1 MKGGAARAATQM
13 ANSQDQFEA
22 RVRDTH
28 KRLRRYE
35 DSLKEFEAYFRE
47 RPQGAAQALLLSLPE
62 WLEVWRKY
70 GSSRFGVDL
79 EDREQRKKLRWSKLN
94 DAWDYT
100 LLAVKYDAFDKALSY
115 MLFICTT
122 GERGERLARLVCA
135 AFLLAL
141 REIAGMI
148 AATIEAFQK
157 AVPHLANETG
167 LAEFLT
173 GYLATHMSMETN
185 LRLRAGID
193 ERREEGERRFARL
206 LRELPAEASAA
217 YAERLPA
224 WGDLMDLRTEVARR
238 LEKREAHA
246 DKKELTEL
254 AAFADRETLLKLAKG
269 ARLSA
274 QELEVFELCTSNP
287 GISYREIAERLG
299 MKSTSQVG
307 VVKHRI
313 KRKLLAASL

>member
-1 MKGGAARAATQM
+1 M

-62 WLEVWRKY
+62 QLEVWRKY
-70 GSSRFGVDL
+70 VSSRFGVDL
-79 EDREQRKKLRWSKLN
+79 EDREQRKKLRWSKLD

-100 LLAVKYDAFDKALSY
+100 LLAIKYDAFDKALLY
-115 MLFICTT
+115 MIFLRTT

-141 REIAGMI
+141 RDVAGMI

-157 AVPHLANETG
+157 AVANEAG

-173 GYLATHMSMETN
+173 GYLATHISMETN

-238 LEKREAHA
+238 LEKREAQSN
-246 DKKELTEL
+246 KKELTEL

-274 QELEVFELCTSNP
+274 QELEVFELCTANP
-287 GISYREIAERLG
+287 GVSYREIAERLG

-313 KRKLLAASL
+313 KRKLLATRL

>member
-1 MKGGAARAATQM
+1 M

-22 RVRDTH
+22 RVRDIH

-35 DSLKEFEAYFRE
+35 DSLKEFEAHFRE
-47 RPQGAAQALLLSLPE
+47 RPQGAAQALLLSLPVH
-62 WLEVWRKY
+62 LEGWRKY

-100 LLAVKYDAFDKALSY
+100 LLAIKYDAYDKALSY

-148 AATIEAFQK
+148 AATIEAYQK
-157 AVPHLANETG
+157 AVPHLANEAG
-167 LAEFLT
+167 VAEFLT
-173 GYLATHMSMETN
+173 GYLATHMSMKTN

-206 LRELPAEASAA
+206 LKELPAEALAA
-217 YAERLPA
+217 YEERPRA

-238 LEKREAHA
+238 LEKREAQS
-246 DKKELTEL
+246 DNKELTEL

-274 QELEVFELCTSNP
+274 QELEVFDLCTSNP

-313 KRKLLAASL
+313 KRKLLAASH

>member
-1 MKGGAARAATQM
+1 M
-13 ANSQDQFEA
+13 ANSRDQFEE

-35 DSLKEFEAYFRE
+35 ESLKELEAYFHE
-47 RPQGAAQALLLSLPE
+47 RPQGAADALLLSVPVQ
-62 WLEVWRKY
+62 LEVQRKY
-70 GSSRFGVDL
+70 ALSRFGVDL
-79 EDREQRKKLRWSKLN
+79 EDREQRKRLRWTNLA
-94 DAWDYT
+94 DAWEYT
-100 LLAVKYDAFDKALSY
+100 LLAYKYDVTDNAWSLM
-115 MLFICTT
+115 MLAHTT

-135 AFLLAL
+135 AYLLAWK
-141 REIAGMI
+141 RMPGMI
-148 AATIEAFQK
+148 AATIEAYQK
-157 AVPHLANETG
+157 AVPHLANEAG
-167 LAEFLT
+167 RAEFLT
-173 GYLATHMSMETN
+173 GYLATHISLETN

-238 LEKREAHA
+238 LEKREAQS
-246 DKKELTEL
+246 DKDELTEL

-287 GISYREIAERLG
+287 GISYREIAGRLG

-307 VVKHRI
+307 VVRHRI
-313 KRKLLAASL
+313 KRKLLAASH

>member
-1 MKGGAARAATQM
+1 M

-35 DSLKEFEAYFRE
+35 DSLKEFEAYFHE
-47 RPQGAAQALLLSLPE
+47 RPQGSADALLLSVPV
-62 WLEVWRKY
+62 WLEVQRKY
-70 GSSRFGVDL
+70 AFSRFGVDL
-79 EDREQRKKLRWSKLN
+79 KDREQRKRLRWTNLA
-94 DAWDYT
+94 DAWEYT
-100 LLAVKYDAFDKALSY
+100 LLAYKYDVTDNAWSLM
-115 MLFICTT
+115 MLAHTT

-135 AFLLAL
+135 AYLLAWK
-141 REIAGMI
+141 RMPGMI

-157 AVPHLANETG
+157 AVPHLANEAG

-173 GYLATHMSMETN
+173 GYLATHISMETN

-238 LEKREAHA
+238 LEKREAQS

-274 QELEVFELCTSNP
+274 QELEVFELCTANP
-287 GISYREIAERLG
+287 GVSYREIAERLG

>member
-13 ANSQDQFEA
+13 AISQDQFEA

-35 DSLKEFEAYFRE
+35 DTLKEFEAHFRE

-62 WLEVWRKY
+62 QLEVWRKY

-79 EDREQRKKLRWSKLN
+79 EDREQRKKLRWSKLD

-100 LLAVKYDAFDKALSY
+100 LLAIKYDAYDKALLY

-141 REIAGMI
+141 REIPGMI
-148 AATIEAFQK
+148 SATIEAYQK
-157 AVPHLANETG
+157 AVPHLANEAG
-167 LAEFLT
+167 VAEFLT
-173 GYLATHMSMETN
+173 GYVATHISMETN

-206 LRELPAEASAA
+206 LKELPAEALAA
-217 YAERLPA
+217 YEERPRA

-238 LEKREAHA
+238 LEKWEAQSN
-246 DKKELTEL
+246 KKELTEL
-254 AAFADRETLLKLAKG
+254 AAFADRETLLKHAKG

-287 GISYREIAERLG
+287 GLSYREIAGRLG

-313 KRKLLAASL
+313 KRKLLAASH

>member
-1 MKGGAARAATQM
+1 MSDRKEPRKHYCSPCLNSWKCGENTRRRGSGWIWKTGSKG
-13 ANSQDQFEA
+13 
-22 RVRDTH
+22 
-28 KRLRRYE
+28 
-35 DSLKEFEAYFRE
+35 
-47 RPQGAAQALLLSLPE
+47 
-62 WLEVWRKY
+62 
-70 GSSRFGVDL
+70 
-79 EDREQRKKLRWSKLN
+79 KKLRWSKLN

-148 AATIEAFQK
+148 SATIEAYQK
-157 AVPHLANETG
+157 AVPHLANEAG
-167 LAEFLT
+167 VAEFLT
-173 GYLATHMSMETN
+173 GYLATYISMETN

-206 LRELPAEASAA
+206 LKELPAEALAA
-217 YAERLPA
+217 YEERPRA

-238 LEKREAHA
+238 LEKREAQSN
-246 DKKELTEL
+246 KKELTEL

-287 GISYREIAERLG
+287 GLSYREIAERLG

-307 VVKHRI
+307 VVKHRT

>member
-1 MKGGAARAATQM
+1 M
-13 ANSQDQFEA
+13 AISQDQFEA

-35 DSLKEFEAYFRE
+35 DTLKEFEAHFRE

-62 WLEVWRKY
+62 QLEVWRKY

-79 EDREQRKKLRWSKLN
+79 EDREQRKKLRWSKLD

-100 LLAVKYDAFDKALSY
+100 LLAIKYDAYDKALMY
-115 MLFICTT
+115 MLFISTT

-141 REIAGMI
+141 REIPGMI
-148 AATIEAFQK
+148 SATIEAYQK
-157 AVPHLANETG
+157 AVPHLANEAG
-167 LAEFLT
+167 VAEFLT
-173 GYLATHMSMETN
+173 GYVATHISMETN

-193 ERREEGERRFARL
+193 ERREEGESRFARL
-206 LRELPAEASAA
+206 LKELPAEALAA
-217 YAERLPA
+217 YEERPRA

-238 LEKREAHA
+238 LEKQEAQSN
-246 DKKELTEL
+246 KKELTEL

-287 GISYREIAERLG
+287 GISYREIAGRLG

-313 KRKLLAASL
+313 KRKLLAASH

>member
-1 MKGGAARAATQM
+1 M

-47 RPQGAAQALLLSLPE
+47 RPQGAAQALLLSVPVQ
-62 WLEVWRKY
+62 LEVQRKY
-70 GSSRFGVDL
+70 ALSRFGVDL
-79 EDREQRKKLRWSKLN
+79 KDREQRKRLRWTNLA
-94 DAWDYT
+94 DAWEYT
-100 LLAVKYDAFDKALSY
+100 LLAYKYDVTDNAWSLM
-115 MLFICTT
+115 MLAHTT

-135 AFLLAL
+135 AYLLAWK
-141 REIAGMI
+141 RMPGMI

-157 AVPHLANETG
+157 AVPHLANEAG

-173 GYLATHMSMETN
+173 GYLATHISMETN

-238 LEKREAHA
+238 LEKREAQS

-274 QELEVFELCTSNP
+274 QELEVFELCTANP
-287 GISYREIAERLG
+287 GVSYREIA
-299 MKSTSQVG
+299 
-307 VVKHRI
+307 
-313 KRKLLAASL
+313 

>member
-1 MKGGAARAATQM
+1 M
-13 ANSQDQFEA
+13 
-22 RVRDTH
+22 
-28 KRLRRYE
+28 
-35 DSLKEFEAYFRE
+35 
-47 RPQGAAQALLLSLPE
+47 
-62 WLEVWRKY
+62 
-70 GSSRFGVDL
+70 
-79 EDREQRKKLRWSKLN
+79 
-94 DAWDYT
+94 
-100 LLAVKYDAFDKALSY
+100 
-115 MLFICTT
+115 
-122 GERGERLARLVCA
+122 ARLVCA
-135 AFLLAL
+135 AYLLAWK
-141 REIAGMI
+141 RMPGMI

-157 AVPHLANETG
+157 AVPDLANEAG

-173 GYLATHMSMETN
+173 GYLATHISMETN

-238 LEKREAHA
+238 LEKREAQS

-274 QELEVFELCTSNP
+274 QELEVFELCTANP
-287 GISYREIAERLG
+287 GVSYREIAERLG

-313 KRKLLAASL
+313 KRKLLVASH

>member
-1 MKGGAARAATQM
+1 M

-47 RPQGAAQALLLSLPE
+47 RPHGAAQALLLSLPE

-79 EDREQRKKLRWSKLN
+79 EDWEQRKKLRWSKLN

-100 LLAVKYDAFDKALSY
+100 LLAVKYDAFDKALLY
-115 MLFICTT
+115 MLFIGTT

-157 AVPHLANETG
+157 AVPDLANEAG

-173 GYLATHMSMETN
+173 GYLATHISMETN

-238 LEKREAHA
+238 LEKREVQS

-274 QELEVFELCTSNP
+274 QELEVFELCIANP
-287 GISYREIAERLG
+287 GVSYREIAERLG

>member
-1 MKGGAARAATQM
+1 MM
-13 ANSQDQFEA
+13 
-22 RVRDTH
+22 
-28 KRLRRYE
+28 
-35 DSLKEFEAYFRE
+35 
-47 RPQGAAQALLLSLPE
+47 
-62 WLEVWRKY
+62 
-70 GSSRFGVDL
+70 
-79 EDREQRKKLRWSKLN
+79 
-94 DAWDYT
+94 
-100 LLAVKYDAFDKALSY
+100 LAH
-115 MLFICTT
+115 TT

-135 AFLLAL
+135 AYLLAWK
-141 REIAGMI
+141 RMPGMI

-157 AVPHLANETG
+157 AVPHLANEAG

-173 GYLATHMSMETN
+173 GYLATHISMETN

-238 LEKREAHA
+238 LEKREAQS

-274 QELEVFELCTSNP
+274 QELEMFELCTSNP
-287 GISYREIAERLG
+287 GISYREIAGRLG
-299 MKSTSQVG
+299 MKSISQVG

>member
-1 MKGGAARAATQM
+1 M
-13 ANSQDQFEA
+13 
-22 RVRDTH
+22 RDTH

-35 DSLKEFEAYFRE
+35 ESLKELEAYFHE
-47 RPQGAAQALLLSLPE
+47 RPQGAADALLLSVPVQ
-62 WLEVWRKY
+62 LEVQRKY
-70 GSSRFGVDL
+70 ALSRFGVDL
-79 EDREQRKKLRWSKLN
+79 KDREQRKRLRWTNLA
-94 DAWDYT
+94 DAWEYT
-100 LLAVKYDAFDKALSY
+100 LLAYKYDVTDNAWSLM
-115 MLFICTT
+115 MLAHTT

-135 AFLLAL
+135 AYLLAWK
-141 REIAGMI
+141 RMPGMI

-157 AVPHLANETG
+157 AVPHLANEAG

-173 GYLATHMSMETN
+173 GYLATHISMETN

-238 LEKREAHA
+238 LEKREAQS

-274 QELEVFELCTSNP
+274 QELEVFELCTANP
-287 GISYREIAERLG
+287 GVSYREIAERLG

>member
-1 MKGGAARAATQM
+1 
-13 ANSQDQFEA
+13 
-22 RVRDTH
+22 
-28 KRLRRYE
+28 
-35 DSLKEFEAYFRE
+35 
-47 RPQGAAQALLLSLPE
+47 
-62 WLEVWRKY
+62 
-70 GSSRFGVDL
+70 
-79 EDREQRKKLRWSKLN
+79 
-94 DAWDYT
+94 
-100 LLAVKYDAFDKALSY
+100 
-115 MLFICTT
+115 
-122 GERGERLARLVCA
+122 
-135 AFLLAL
+135 
-141 REIAGMI
+141 MI

-157 AVPHLANETG
+157 AVANEAG

-173 GYLATHMSMETN
+173 GYLATHISMETN

-193 ERREEGERRFARL
+193 ERRGEGERRFARL

-217 YAERLPA
+217 YEERRPA

-238 LEKREAHA
+238 LEKREAQSH
-246 DKKELTEL
+246 KKELTEL

-287 GISYREIAERLG
+287 GISYREIAGRLG

-313 KRKLLAASL
+313 KRKLLAASH

>member
-1 MKGGAARAATQM
+1 M

-35 DSLKEFEAYFRE
+35 DTLKEFEAHFRE
-47 RPQGAAQALLLSLPE
+47 RPQGAAQALLLSLPAQ
-62 WLEVWRKY
+62 LELWRKY
-70 GSSRFGVDL
+70 GLSRFGVDL

-100 LLAVKYDAFDKALSY
+100 LLAIKYDAYDKALSY

-148 AATIEAFQK
+148 AATIEAYQK
-157 AVPHLANETG
+157 AVPHLANEAG
-167 LAEFLT
+167 VAEFLT

-206 LRELPAEASAA
+206 LKELPAEALAA
-217 YAERLPA
+217 YEERPRA

-238 LEKREAHA
+238 LEKREAQS

-274 QELEVFELCTSNP
+274 QELDVFELCTSNP

-313 KRKLLAASL
+313 KRKLLAASH

>member
-35 DSLKEFEAYFRE
+35 DTLKEFEAHFRE
-47 RPQGAAQALLLSLPE
+47 RPHGAAQALLLSLPE

-79 EDREQRKKLRWSKLN
+79 EDREQRKKLRWSKLD

-100 LLAVKYDAFDKALSY
+100 LLAIKYDAYDKALLY

-173 GYLATHMSMETN
+173 GYLATHISMETN

-238 LEKREAHA
+238 LEKREAQS

-274 QELEVFELCTSNP
+274 QELEVFELCTANP
-287 GISYREIAERLG
+287 GVSYREIAERLG

-313 KRKLLAASL
+313 KRKLLAASH